1 MTYPRANKSPARL
14 TLNGLVAGH
23 PLGFARPEKRGGD
36 SLNGLITE
44 VEPSGDKML
53 VDGLIA
59 WHHYGP
65 VALFFNFSKTPI
77 HRILRAKDAQRNGV
91 LNASSPN

>member
-14 TLNGLVAGH
+14 TLNGLLAGH
-23 PLGFARPEKRGGD
+23 PLSFARPENRGGN

-44 VEPSGDKML
+44 VELSGDKML
-53 VDGLIA
+53 VDSLIA
-59 WHHYGP
+59 WHHNGP

-77 HRILRAKDAQRNGV
+77 HRILRAKDAQRNSV
-91 LNASSPN
+91 LNAGSSN